1 MTLILS
7 EILPL
12 TAATYSA
19 AGRVLTKTG
28 CAGGTT
34 WTYGAGAAGPF
45 AVTSACGNSY
55 AYDANGRM
63 TSRAG
68 SSITWTSFDK
78 PKQIN
83 SGAQS
88 TEFRY
93 GPDRSRYLQEQAT
106 SGTPDAV
113 IHYAGTLFEF
123 EDTASTDTYR
133 NYVQAGGRVVAI
145 LERVGTTNTRQ
156 YLHRDHQ
163 GSVTK
168 VTDSGGSVVQSLAFD
183 AWGLRRDPTDWS
195 REATPGTSI
204 WTRSG

>member
-1 MTLILS
+1 VNDVNGSEPVLEWSETFTCDNVNRLS
-7 EILPL
+7 TSEV
-12 TAATYSA
+12 TGESTVTMTYSA

-28 CAGGTT
+28 CAGGT

-88 TEFRY
+88 TEIVFKGKKLVTFDD
-93 GPDRSRYLQEQAT
+93 GPDRASITELDHKGGVLPSKKLVILLFGLSYVDDECELQIRHMEI
-106 SGTPDAV
+106 GYD
-113 IHYAGTLFEF
+113 
-123 EDTASTDTYR
+123 
-133 NYVQAGGRVVAI
+133 
-145 LERVGTTNTRQ
+145 
-156 YLHRDHQ
+156 
-163 GSVTK
+163 
-168 VTDSGGSVVQSLAFD
+168 
-183 AWGLRRDPTDWS
+183 LRRDETDVYDWCKM
-195 REATPGTSI
+195 P
-204 WTRSG
+204 